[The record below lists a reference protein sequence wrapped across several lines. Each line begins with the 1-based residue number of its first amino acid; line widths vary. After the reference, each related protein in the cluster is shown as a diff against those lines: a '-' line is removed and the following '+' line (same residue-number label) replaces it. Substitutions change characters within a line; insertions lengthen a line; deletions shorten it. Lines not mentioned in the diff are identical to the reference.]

1 MLACGCCIGPSRTF
15 FWGMRLSG
23 WILRSGRA
31 PSCCIRFQFD
41 HWYLRSRVISLRCR
55 LCDTLSGWS
64 MRKEEVYDGCI
75 EIFWLFCHFEQ
86 VALTQIILWMGIKSY
101 QNIDNAMKSSENHRK
116 MIKKLWLTFFIHL
129 VEILLYNIVH
139 VSFFF
144 S

>member
-1 MLACGCCIGPSRTF
+1 
-15 FWGMRLSG
+15 
-23 WILRSGRA
+23 
-31 PSCCIRFQFD
+31 
-41 HWYLRSRVISLRCR
+41 
-55 LCDTLSGWS
+55 

-101 QNIDNAMKSSENHRK
+101 QNIDNAIKSSENHRK